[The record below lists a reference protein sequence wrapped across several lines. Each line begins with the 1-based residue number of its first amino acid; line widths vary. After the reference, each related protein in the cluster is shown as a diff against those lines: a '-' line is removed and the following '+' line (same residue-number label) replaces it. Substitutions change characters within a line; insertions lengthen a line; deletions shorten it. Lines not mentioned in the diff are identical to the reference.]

1 MYQKGVNIRTRI
13 KKPQNYLLLD
23 EYGKN
28 ENNEQDL
35 LSAVQ
40 HTNQDKDY
48 LIKKVKKHTLDTE
61 YTFTKQQQ
69 DIYNK
74 VTKYI
79 NKKPMFNNQ
88 MIIGQ
93 VITKKQEKE

>member
-48 LIKKVKKHTLDTE
+48 LTKKVKKHTLDTE